1 MVDLRIPYEPLD
13 LPWLHWIHLYMFTS
27 IGSPETAA
35 SLRGQRHSGEK
46 HLRTNSIIVNDMC

>member
-13 LPWLHWIHLYMFTS
+13 LSWLHWIHLWAFTS